1 MYDAYYMVHIIWTIY
16 HGSKWAI
23 LTFFRLIFWLFRS
36 WFLSWNWF
44 CCVFLWFCIFS
55 WCVFV
60 CFFRWVFWLWC
71 GFAWAWLFG
80 FLCFYSTCLF
90 RKYRLFIWYLKQS
103 VYQTINKYKHIKRAN
118 KRANSL
124 WWPTSLLICP
134 FNPER
139 VRTIRIIRQMI
150 RVVIKCLVK
159 NHVVF
164 RGQMPSVKLYFFY
177 VGWLIR
183 DNFSMKNRVWD
194 SKLVQSRPEMALV
207 LSVYGEICIFI
218 LRCYRN

>member
-1 MYDAYYMVHIIWTIY
+1 MIHISWIFEWFKMGHTV
-16 HGSKWAI
+16 WPI

-124 WWPTSLLICP
+124 WWPTSLQVCP
-134 FNPER
+134 CSPER
-139 VRTIRIIRQMI
+139 VRTIRQMI

-164 RGQMPSVKLYFFY
+164 RGQMPSVKFYFLCGVTDKRQF
-177 VGWLIR
+177 LIGKPSLR
-183 DNFSMKNRVWD
+183 LQIGLW
-194 SKLVQSRPEMALV
+194 VQSRPKMALV
-207 LSVYGEICIFI
+207 LSVYGEICLFI